1 MTQIRS
7 NVIIPEGEPPS
18 ELLLLKFGRTETTEG
33 PYFLSEEGAIK
44 VLSTYK
50 KRKLKLYFDYEHKSL
65 DPQTPDQGKAAGWYT
80 LEIRKDGIWATDI
93 KWTEQAATYLKN
105 REYAYFSPV
114 LKTDNA
120 SNVVRLVNVAL
131 TNLPATDDLQPLM
144 ELKEE
149 NMEEQES
156 PLQDLETDMKE
167 IAAEVLDQVTDAVI
181 EKITDTKVDGVEM
194 KEHLSRID
202 SALAHAMGLSQHLHK
217 HVIEMSEGDMR
228 ACFDKAHSSIMKMVD
243 LLKEKRK
250 ELDPHGMY
258 MEKPYMEEYRQLSE
272 KVQEITGQAE
282 LDKQVGILFS
292 LRDSKENIKVLNE
305 QISLKDKEIKQLKDS
320 IEQKEKESIVDNA
333 INGPQKKL
341 LLKQRNWALSLNKEQ
356 LSAYLEHAQVLSF
369 SEKILDK
376 PVEEPQAT
384 LSEKELNLLEV
395 LNKQGVKVTAEQF
408 LSRKKEKGLL

>member
-33 PYFLSEEGAIK
+33 PYFLSEEGATRVI
-44 VLSTYK
+44 STYK
-50 KRKLKLYFDYEHKSL
+50 RRNLKLYFDYEHKSL
-65 DPQTPDQGKAAGWYT
+65 DPQTPEQGKAAGWFT
-80 LEIRKDGIWATDI
+80 LQIREDGIWATDI

-156 PLQDLETDMKE
+156 PLQDLETDMKQ
-167 IAAEVLDQVTDAVI
+167 ITAQLLDQVTDAVI

-228 ACFDKAHSSIMKMVD
+228 MCFDKVHSNVMKMVD

-272 KVQEITGQAE
+272 KVQEITGQSDV
-282 LDKQVGILFS
+282 DKQVGILFS

-305 QISLKDKEIKQLKDS
+305 QISLRDQEIKQLKEG
-320 IEQKEKESIVDNA
+320 IERKEKEAIVDSA

-341 LLKQRNWALSLNKEQ
+341 LLKQRDWALSLNKEQ
-356 LSAYLEHAQVLSF
+356 LTSYLQHAQVLSF
-369 SEKILDK
+369 SEKIVDR
-376 PVEEPQAT
+376 PVEEEKPS
-384 LSEKELNLLEV
+384 LSEKELNFLET
-395 LNKQGVKVTAEQF
+395 LNRQGIKVTAEDF